1 MRICDRCNANEDL
14 ILGMC
19 CRCHDYIMKTY
30 NEDEVKHCEEQDVGM
45 LPFIEAKLLFNVIRD
60 ENDKLDDS
68 DVIGVA
74 LYKHKETGLGRVI
87 FKGMQ
92 IDEDIWQ
99 QVMINAAFVMD
110 DNETTLKVKIATTE
124 DTQFVAWL
132 NSK

>member
-1 MRICDRCNANEDL
+1 MN
-14 ILGMC
+14 
-19 CRCHDYIMKTY
+19 
-30 NEDEVKHCEEQDVGM
+30 DENKKIVIGEEQDVGM